1 MFNRNLILIL
11 LGFVTIYDIITT
23 ISGTLEILQISIG
36 GIVAAVTLGLLIGG
50 MLYYTHEIFL
60 NKSGDFLPKAFK
72 GLWVLAFFYDIWT
85 SFTGNA
91 KFVLQ
96 DNNVMRLTT
105 EDWKRLILLLGLTLF
120 VSSCPVI
127 LSYARNN
134 ERFMRGQIL

>member
-1 MFNRNLILIL
+1 MFNRNLILVV
-11 LGFVTIYDIITT
+11 LGFVTAYDIITT
-23 ISGTLEILQISIG
+23 IFGTLDILQHSIG
-36 GIVAAVTLGLLIGG
+36 AVVASVTLGILIGG

-60 NKSGDFLPKAFK
+60 NKGKEFLTQAFK
-72 GLWVLAFFYDIWT
+72 ALWGLAFLYDIWT

-96 DNNVMRLTT
+96 EEDLTKIST
-105 EDWKRLILLLGLTLF
+105 EGWKRLILLLGLTLF

-134 ERFMRGQIL
+134 ERFMKGQIL

>member
-1 MFNRNLILIL
+1 MFNRNLILMV
-11 LGFVTIYDIITT
+11 LGFVTVYDIITT
-23 ISGTLEILQISIG
+23 ISGTLDILQMSLG
-36 GIVAAVTLGLLIGG
+36 SVVASVTLGLLIGG

-60 NKSGDFLPKAFK
+60 NKSKDFLPQCFKA
-72 GLWVLAFFYDIWT
+72 LWALAFLYDIWT

-96 DNNVMRLTT
+96 EKVTT
-105 EDWKRLILLLGLTLF
+105 LSIDDGKRLILLLGLTVF

>member
-1 MFNRNLILIL
+1 MFNRNLILVV
-11 LGFVTIYDIITT
+11 LGFVTVYDVLTT
-23 ISGTLEILQISIG
+23 IFGTIEILEVSIG
-36 GIVAAVTLGLLIGG
+36 SVVAAVTLGLLIGG

-60 NKSGDFLPKAFK
+60 NKGQEFLSQAFK
-72 GLWVLAFFYDIWT
+72 ALWALAFLYDIWT

-96 DNNVMRLTT
+96 EENLSKLTT
-105 EDWKRLILLLGLTLF
+105 EDWKKLILLLGLTLF

>member
-1 MFNRNLILIL
+1 MFNRNLILLL
-11 LGFVTIYDIITT
+11 LGFVTVYDIITT

-36 GIVAAVTLGLLIGG
+36 GMVAAVTLGLLIGG

-60 NKSGDFLPKAFK
+60 NKSDDFLPKAFK
-72 GLWVLAFFYDIWT
+72 GLWVLAFLYDIWT

-96 DNNVMRLTT
+96 DYDLTRLTT